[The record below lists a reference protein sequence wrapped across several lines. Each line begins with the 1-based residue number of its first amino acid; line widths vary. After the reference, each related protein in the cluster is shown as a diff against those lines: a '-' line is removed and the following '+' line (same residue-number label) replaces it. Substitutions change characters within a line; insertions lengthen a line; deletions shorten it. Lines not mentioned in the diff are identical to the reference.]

1 LEILFAL
8 CVMAVPMLAQR
19 AWATQ
24 RSGAMLNLSGV
35 RPVEALGESPSW
47 ISRPHGDQRVRAW
60 VTVVGLAAILG
71 FIGGQAAGPL
81 GLIAGGVGGAAIPT
95 IAQRRK
101 ARQQA
106 ELVERQLADLAEA
119 TALAVRSGLSVGQ
132 AVEFAH
138 REVGSPLRQAV
149 AELLTQQRLG
159 ASFEVAMEGFGEG
172 VGTDDARL
180 FSMILSI
187 HARAGG
193 NLAGALEE
201 VTATVR
207 HRIALR
213 RELRAL
219 SAQGRISGLV
229 LASLPIAFS
238 LVLGITSR
246 AKLAPI
252 YSSPAGLAMM
262 GGGLVLEVLAFVWI
276 RRLLRV
282 DA

>member
-1 LEILFAL
+1 
-8 CVMAVPMLAQR
+8 
-19 AWATQ
+19 
-24 RSGAMLNLSGV
+24 
-35 RPVEALGESPSW
+35 
-47 ISRPHGDQRVRAW
+47 
-60 VTVVGLAAILG
+60 LG

-81 GLIAGGVGGAAIPT
+81 GFIAGGAGGAAIPT
-95 IAQRRK
+95 VANRRK
-101 ARQQA
+101 ARKNA
-106 ELVERQLADLAEA
+106 ELIEHQLAELAEA

-138 REVGSPLRQAV
+138 REVDSPLRQAV
-149 AELLTQQRLG
+149 SELLAQQRLG
-159 ASFEVAMEGFGEG
+159 TSFEVAVERFGDG

-180 FSMILSI
+180 FSMILGV

-193 NLAGALEE
+193 NLAGALDE
-201 VTATVR
+201 VTATIR

-219 SAQGRISGLV
+219 SAQGRISGVV

-238 LVLGITSR
+238 LVLGMTSR
-246 AKLAPI
+246 ARLAPI
-252 YSSPAGLAMM
+252 YSSPAGMAMV
-262 GGGLVLEVLAFVWI
+262 GGGLVLEALAFLWI

>member
-8 CVMAVPMLAQR
+8 CVMAMPLLAGR

-24 RSGAMLNLSGV
+24 RSGAMLALAGL
-35 RPVEALGESPSW
+35 RPVQANAESPSW
-47 ISRPHGDQRVRAW
+47 ISRTGGNKRLRALAAAA
-60 VTVVGLAAILG
+60 GLAALLG
-71 FIGGQAAGPL
+71 VIGGQAAGPM
-81 GLIAGGVGGAAIPT
+81 GFIAGGAAGAAIPT
-95 IAQRRK
+95 MANRRK
-101 ARQQA
+101 ANRHA
-106 ELVERQLADLAEA
+106 ELVEHQLAELAEA

-138 REVGSPLRQAV
+138 REVDSPLRGAV
-149 AELLTQQRLG
+149 AELLAQQRLG
-159 ASFEVAMEGFGEG
+159 TSFEDAVECFGDG
-172 VGTDDARL
+172 VETDDARL
-180 FSMILSI
+180 FSMILSV

-201 VTATVR
+201 VTATIR
-207 HRIALR
+207 HRISLR
-213 RELRAL
+213 KELRAI

-238 LVLGITSR
+238 LVLGITSSAR
-246 AKLAPI
+246 LAPI
-252 YSSPAGLAMM
+252 YNSFAGMAMV
-262 GGGLVLEVLAFVWI
+262 GGGLVMEVLAFLWI